1 MEELLQLSQSWNEIQ
16 SLWGQCKQDIYNLS
30 PGKTC
35 LGYPPEGCSTYFS
48 KNFTAADNDNVQK
61 WMKKKQLEPYNT
73 RCFKKETNGKVSY
86 EIRLASAKCGEIEIE
101 EFNGATYSLTCGDY
115 SPLLEQVVQYLQ
127 QATIYAANEIQ
138 ANMLTAYID
147 SFATGSLQKHKD
159 GSRFWIQ
166 DKVPAIET
174 YIGFIETY
182 RDPAGTRGEF
192 EGFVA
197 AVNRP
202 MSSKFATLVNSAE
215 NLLPLL
221 PWPRG
226 FEKDT
231 FLRPDFTSL
240 DVLTFSGSGIPA
252 GINIPNCK
260 YIHILELLRLAF

>member
-1 MEELLQLSQSWNEIQ
+1 MKLSQIWNELEP
-16 SLWGQCKQDIYNLS
+16 LWEMCKYAIYDLS

-35 LGYPPEGCSTYFS
+35 LGYPPHGSTTYFS
-48 KNFTAADNDNVQK
+48 KNFTSQDNDIVQK
-61 WMKKKQLEPYNT
+61 WMKRKQLEPYNT
-73 RCFKKETNGKVSY
+73 RCFKKQTSDVVDY
-86 EIRLASAKCGEIEIE
+86 EIRVASIKCDEIERE
-101 EFNGATYSLTCGDY
+101 ETDGVTYRLTSGDY
-115 SPLLEQVVQYLQ
+115 SPLLKILVQYLEK
-127 QATIYAANEIQ
+127 AVPYAANETQ
-138 ANMLTAYID
+138 TKMLKAYIE
-147 SFATGSLQKHKD
+147 SFTTGSLQKHKE

-166 DKVPAIET
+166 DKIPAIET

-182 RDPAGTRGEF
+182 RDPAGIRAEF

-202 MSSKFATLVNSAE
+202 MSQKFATLVESAE
-215 NLLPLL
+215 DLLQLL

-240 DVLTFSGSGIPA
+240 DVLSFSGSGIPA

-260 YIHILELLRLAF
+260 YPCSILLTICQR